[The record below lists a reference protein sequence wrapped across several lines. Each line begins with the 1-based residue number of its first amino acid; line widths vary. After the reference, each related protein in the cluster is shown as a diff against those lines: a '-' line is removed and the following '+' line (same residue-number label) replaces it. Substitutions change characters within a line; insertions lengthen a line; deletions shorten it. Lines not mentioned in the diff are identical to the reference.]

1 MQFILSA
8 ITFTL
13 LFARI
18 SCTDIDENFCAKDT
32 CDDDKISDVLL
43 NANDASDANDAI
55 DADLEVAGVIDRSL
69 NSLDQSDP
77 VLVEAI
83 RARFLVAPPAT
94 PTLNL
99 TSNVRSNPNALKG
112 QFGQPIEVDRLYR

>member
-43 NANDASDANDAI
+43 NANDAIGAN

-83 RARFLVAPPAT
+83 RTRFLVAPPAT

-99 TSNVRSNPNALKG
+99 TSNVRMNPNALKG